1 MASREEEEDSAA
13 MASREEEDDWPQK
26 LLANASVLNPSEIS
40 LAKLLLKCG
49 QSHLFAEWEPLGT
62 ADEKKHAF
70 FVQLQSMHEAY
81 PGGLEAYVQN
91 ARRLLAASAA
101 GANPLE
107 GWTPSVPPE
116 GLGVQLTPGEA
127 EFERYEKLGLEAAV
141 HLAFAVP
148 AGGLGE
154 RLGYSGVKFSVPA
167 EISSGASVLQ
177 VRLALYLQ
185 LLNVLCSLSLL
196 CYRCTPRTWSRCSS
210 CSLRGSGA
218 T

>member
-1 MASREEEEDSAA
+1 MASGEEV
-13 MASREEEDDWPQK
+13 DDWPQK
-26 LLANASVLNPSEIS
+26 LLANASVLNPSEVS

-70 FVQLQSMHEAY
+70 FAQLQSMHEAY

-185 LLNVLCSLSLL
+185 LLNVLCSLYLL

>member
-1 MASREEEEDSAA
+1 
-13 MASREEEDDWPQK
+13 MASREEEDWPEP
-26 LLANASVLNPSEIS
+26 LLANRPLLNPSEIS

-49 QSHLFAEWEPLGT
+49 QSHLFAEWEPVGT
-62 ADEKKHAF
+62 ADEKKHQF
-70 FVQLQSMHEAY
+70 FAQLQSMHEAY
-81 PGGLEAYVQN
+81 PGGIEAYVQN

-107 GWTPSVPPE
+107 GWTPSVPLE
-116 GLGVQLTPGEA
+116 GLGVQLTPGDA

-154 RLGYSGVKFSVPA
+154 RLGYSGVKFSLPA

-177 VRLALYLQ
+177 VR
-185 LLNVLCSLSLL
+185 S
-196 CYRCTPRTWSRCSS
+196 
-210 CSLRGSGA
+210 GSGSGSGSGPGSGL
-218 T
+218 